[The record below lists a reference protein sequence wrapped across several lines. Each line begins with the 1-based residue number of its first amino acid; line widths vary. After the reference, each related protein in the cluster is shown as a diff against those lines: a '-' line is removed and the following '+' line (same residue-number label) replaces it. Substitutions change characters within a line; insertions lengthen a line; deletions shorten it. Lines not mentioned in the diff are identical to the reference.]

1 MRKLFD
7 VLGIGTVSVDDSIVV
22 EKYPPADAKVRVQH
36 CERQLGGL
44 TAIAL
49 VAAARLGGKT
59 AYAGVLGRDEQ
70 SQFARREMMKEKINL
85 RHLHIS
91 TKHFP
96 PVHSFVV
103 VDTQNHTRNVFS
115 HRAVPFRVPANW
127 PPREVI
133 EASRVLFVDHS
144 DVPAMIRATRIA
156 RKAGIPVVADFERVS
171 DPRFNELLGLI
182 DHLILPRKLAFQLSG
197 ETKPQKVLRK
207 LWEGSE
213 RAFLGVT
220 FGKEGCWFIEASEP
234 GKIKHQPIFE
244 VDVLDTTGCGDVFH
258 GAYALALSQSLQASE
273 RVRLATGVSALQ
285 ATKLGAQ
292 AGVPTL
298 RELNRFL
305 QLATATQI
313 P

>member
-22 EKYPPADAKVRVQH
+22 EQYPPADAKVRVQQ

-70 SQFARREMMKEKINL
+70 SLFARREMTKEKINL
-85 RHLHIS
+85 RHLKIS
-91 TKHFP
+91 PKHFP

-133 EASRVLFVDHS
+133 EGSRVLFVDHS
-144 DVPAMIRATRIA
+144 DVPAMIRAARIA
-156 RKAGIPVVADFERVS
+156 RRAGIPIVADFERDS
-171 DPRFNELLGLI
+171 HPRFSELLGLV
-182 DHLILPRKLAFQLSG
+182 DHLILPRKLAVQLSG
-197 ETKPQKVLRK
+197 KTHPQKVLRK
-207 LWEGSE
+207 LWQTAE

-220 FGKEGCWFIEASEP
+220 FGKEGCWYITADES

-244 VDVLDTTGCGDVFH
+244 VEVLDTTGCGDVFH
-258 GAYALALSQSLQASE
+258 GAYAWALSQGLPPAE

-305 QLATATQI
+305 KLATI
-313 P
+313 SKNR